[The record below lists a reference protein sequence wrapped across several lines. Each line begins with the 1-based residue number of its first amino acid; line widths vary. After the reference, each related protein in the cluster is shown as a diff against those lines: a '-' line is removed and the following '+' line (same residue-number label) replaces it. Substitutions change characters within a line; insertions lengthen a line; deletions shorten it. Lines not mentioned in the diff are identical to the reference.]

1 MIALRSLIFA
11 LFFYAGTVGAVV
23 SALAM
28 ASLGDRAVRDHAARW
43 ARYHRWCA
51 RHILGIETR
60 VEGTLPTGPVLV
72 AAKHQSMYETLEM
85 LVLLDAP
92 AVVVKRELADLPGWG
107 RVARRHGVI
116 PVDREGSSSA
126 LRRMLA
132 AARAAQTEGRSIVI
146 FPEGTRVSPGEAPP
160 LKPGF
165 AGLYRQLG
173 LPAVPVAIDSGRL
186 YPRRGFLKRPGV
198 ITFRF
203 GEPVAPGLPRAE
215 VEQRIWR
222 EINRLELAAAD
233 R

>member
-1 MIALRSLIFA
+1 MIFLRSL
-11 LFFYAGTVGAVV
+11 LFTILFYLGSIGAVLI
-23 SALAM
+23 ALAI
-28 ASLGDRAVRDHAARW
+28 ASFSDKAVRDHAERW

-60 VEGTLPTGPVLV
+60 VEGTLPTGTALI

-85 LVLLDAP
+85 LVLIELP
-92 AVVVKRELADLPGWG
+92 AVVVKRELADMPGWG
-107 RVARRHGVI
+107 KVARRHGVI

-132 AARAAQTEGRSIVI
+132 AARAAQAEGRSIVI
-146 FPEGTRVSPGEAPP
+146 FPEGTRVPPGETPA

-173 LPAVPVAIDSGRL
+173 LPVVPVAIDSGRL
-186 YPRRGFLKRPGV
+186 YPRRGFLKYPGV

-203 GEPVAPGLPRAE
+203 GAPIPPGLPRREA
-215 VEQRIWR
+215 EQRVWE
-222 EINRLELAAAD
+222 EINRIETGGA
-233 R
+233 